1 MNAKQQMKDM
11 QLRME
16 RRFEEFA
23 QKLDKAEKKLSQE
36 KAASE
41 KAKKDA
47 LNKKDQEE
55 YDNYLISI
63 GKKKAPSKMTPQEQ
77 AEYDKYVSSL
87 GLGQKRK

>member
-23 QKLDKAEKKLSQE
+23 QKLNKAEKKLAEE
-36 KAASE
+36 KATHE
-41 KAKKDA
+41 KSKKYKLD
-47 LNKKDQEE
+47 KKHQEE

-63 GKKKAPSKMTPQEQ
+63 GKKKAPSKMTPKEQ
-77 AEYDKYVSSL
+77 AEYDKYVTSL